1 MKKKFFKFV
10 RQLGIVQYD
19 IILNHLIFLKE
30 TTKIKNKKAEENIK
44 NLEKV
49 LFSKIKI
56 IGKFYYLIYIMYFI
70 LYFSIL
76 SLLFS
81 DSPIF
86 SFLNEFLVKFIGV
99 VGSGTILI
107 IILFLNRVKDLA
119 YQDINLVCMKIISLY
134 VKYSVNEIDALNNFK
149 EIKKI
154 IKK

>member
-44 NLEKV
+44 KLEKV

-86 SFLNEFLVKFIGV
+86 SFLNEFLIKFIGV